1 MNRILIM
8 VANRKLRN
16 NPRINEVVILI
27 VNTLMDD
34 VGRII

>member
-16 NPRINEVVILI
+16 NPGINEDVILI

-34 VGRII
+34 VGRIT

>member
-1 MNRILIM
+1 M

-16 NPRINEVVILI
+16 NPRTNEVVILI
-27 VNTLMDD
+27 VNGSMDD

>member
-1 MNRILIM
+1 M

-16 NPRINEVVILI
+16 NPRTNEVVILR
-27 VNTLMDD
+27 VNRSMDD